1 MGLRQFEDLGWGL
14 GKKSEDVA
22 FLRGEGG
29 GGCDTPIDTI
39 DTMLGVLIKLYHEN
53 NLLHMSII
61 HMSI

>member
-22 FLRGEGG
+22 FLRGGG

-39 DTMLGVLIKLYHEN
+39 DTML
-53 NLLHMSII
+53 
-61 HMSI
+61 